1 MLVERTDRML
11 ILPLAALPLIT
22 AGVPEDVEAKLAD
35 ATAAIDAIVARPVG
49 EQTFENSVLAIDDAQ
64 AHAFMDTR
72 MTSFLANV
80 STDAAVRERGRE
92 ASAAVSNWFNELYK
106 RKDLYEVLEGF
117 EPMLD
122 SLEGSHRHYLEVLL
136 RDYRRNGMDL
146 SYEDSSRLLEIDRE
160 LNELGIAFRQAI
172 DEDETIAFFT
182 NEECRGV
189 PESFLASLPRSA
201 GMIQVELKGAAT
213 SYFFGYC
220 DVPETRQRL
229 SMLYGRRGGRKNV
242 DRLERMIALR
252 AEKARLLE
260 YATFADYR
268 VETRMAQS
276 AENVAAFY
284 ADLQPKLRRKALAD
298 LEEFNA
304 AKREHTGDADATLDA
319 WDFSFYRNW
328 LLREKYAVDTQLVRQ
343 YFSLD
348 SVTEGMFGVYQDL
361 FGIRFTE
368 ITDDA
373 RAAGTP
379 VIWHEDVRLFQV
391 HDAGTEELL
400 GEFYIDLHPRPGK
413 YSHAA
418 QFPLLIRK
426 RWRDGS
432 LTLPRVALVCNF
444 TKPTATEPSLLS
456 HGEVE
461 TYFHEFGHC
470 LHSILTEVEMYE
482 FAGTAVARDFV
493 EAPSQ
498 MLENWI
504 WDADILGRFARHYE
518 TGEPLPSDV
527 LDSMVAAKN
536 LGSGLSAEGQVYLG
550 MMDFMFHTD
559 PDGEVD
565 TTAVR
570 EDVYA
575 RTRLF
580 PVTENLHGQASFGH
594 LVGYEAGYYGYL
606 WSLVYAADMFSRF
619 ESEGIM
625 NPETARDYRRKVLA
639 RGGTVPALQMV
650 TEFLGREP
658 NADAFLRE
666 LGLD

>member
-1 MLVERTDRML
+1 MLFSTL
-11 ILPLAALPLIT
+11 TTLPLLVAPIS
-22 AGVPEDVEAKLAD
+22 EDVEASLAS
-35 ATAAIDAIVARPVG
+35 ATAAIDAIVAMPEDER
-49 EQTFENSVLAIDDAQ
+49 TFSNSVLAIDDVQ
-64 AHAFMDTR
+64 ARAFMDTR

-106 RKDLYEVLEGF
+106 RRDLYEVLQGF
-117 EPMLD
+117 EPLLV
-122 SLEGSHRHYLEVLL
+122 SLKGSQRRYLEVLL

-146 SYEDSSRLLEIDRE
+146 SEEQTARLLEIDRE

-182 NEECRGV
+182 DEECRGV
-189 PESFLASLPRSA
+189 PENFLANLPRSA
-201 GMIQVELKGAAT
+201 GMVQVELKGAAT

-220 DVPETRQRL
+220 EVPETRQRL

-242 DRLERMIALR
+242 DRLERMLALR
-252 AEKARLLE
+252 AEKARLLD

-268 VETRMAQS
+268 VETRMAQT

-304 AKREHTGDADATLDA
+304 AKREHTGDPDASLDA

-348 SVTEGMFGVYQDL
+348 AVTEGMFEVYQDL
-361 FGIRFTE
+361 FGIRFSDITE
-368 ITDDA
+368 VA
-373 RAAGTP
+373 RTTGSP
-379 VIWHEDVRLFQV
+379 PIWHEDVRVFQV
-391 HDAGTEELL
+391 HDADTGNFL
-400 GEFYIDLHPRPGK
+400 GDFYIDLHPRPGK

-418 QFPLLIRK
+418 QFPIKIRK
-426 RWRDGS
+426 LWMDGNM
-432 LTLPRVALVCNF
+432 TMPRVALVCNF

-470 LHSILTEVEMYE
+470 LHSILTEVDMYE

-504 WDADILGRFARHYE
+504 WDAGILGRFARHYE
-518 TGEPLPSDV
+518 TGEALPAEV
-527 LDSMVAAKN
+527 LSSMVAAKN

-559 PDGEVD
+559 PDGDVD
-565 TTAVR
+565 TSAVR
-570 EDVYA
+570 EEAYA

-580 PVTENLHGQASFGH
+580 PVTENLVGQASFGH

-619 ESEGIM
+619 EAEGIM
-625 NPETARDYRRKVLA
+625 NTETARDYRKKVLA

-658 NADAFLRE
+658 NADAFLRA